1 MSFDRLGDHKR
12 EQAGELFRLGRTCVK
27 TGDKTLGRQHLLK
40 AVEYD
45 PQHSDAWM
53 WLSATT
59 DDVAEQRK
67 YLEWAI
73 AAQPSNA
80 QARRGWALLTG
91 QLKKEEVLAEG
102 ASVAAR
108 QPAEAEPV
116 RVRQTFDCPQC
127 GGRLRFDPEL
137 IDLKCENCG
146 LVEVVDEALLKDGA
160 RPLDFILPTERGQR
174 WAEGERLFTC
184 QQCSATSILP
194 VGHQSA
200 VCPFCGN
207 AALVQALEEANL
219 ITPQGLI
226 PMGFEAE
233 KAYTLAREWLGQG
246 WFTPGDLQKLV
257 RNKQLYPAYV
267 PFWVFEANLT
277 AKWGAEVQEGY
288 GKEERWVWRTGDY
301 TFFYTDQLVPACTV
315 MPSGWQKR
323 LPKFDLKQLIQFKS
337 EYLADWPAA
346 MYTLS
351 LADASLRAREQM
363 VKDARRDV
371 RDKVA
376 SGRAVR
382 NLQLT
387 TDSFSGELYK
397 LILLPLWIGTY
408 HYGQHQYRVII
419 NGQTGQV
426 AGDKPLDMPL
436 VTFFI
441 LTVLLFL
448 GVLSA
453 LMFVM
458 LR

>member
-1 MSFDRLGDHKR
+1 MSFDRLGDRKR
-12 EQAGELFRLGRTCVK
+12 EQAGELFRMGRTCVK
-27 TGDKTLGRQHLLK
+27 TGDKALGRQHLLK

-45 PQHSDAWM
+45 PQHSEAWL

-59 DDVAEQRK
+59 EDVVEQRK

-73 AAQPSNA
+73 AAEPSNA
-80 QARRGWALLTG
+80 QARRGLALLTG

-102 ASVAAR
+102 TSVAVR

-116 RVRQTFDCPQC
+116 RVRQTFACPQC

-137 IDLKCENCG
+137 VDLKCENCG
-146 LVEVVDEALLKDGA
+146 FVEVVEEAPLKDGA
-160 RPLDFILPTERGQR
+160 RPLDFALPTERGQR

-184 QQCSATSILP
+184 QQCSATSVLP
-194 VGHQSA
+194 VGHKSA

-207 AALVQALEEANL
+207 AALVHAPEEANL

-301 TFFYTDQLVPACTV
+301 TFFYTDQLVPASTV

-419 NGQTGQV
+419 NGQTGKV
-426 AGDKPLDMPL
+426 AGDKPLDMAML
-436 VTFFI
+436 AFFI
-441 LTVLLFL
+441 ITVLLFL
-448 GVLSA
+448 SVLSA
-453 LMFVM
+453 LVFVL

>member
-1 MSFDRLGDHKR
+1 
-12 EQAGELFRLGRTCVK
+12 
-27 TGDKTLGRQHLLK
+27 
-40 AVEYD
+40 
-45 PQHSDAWM
+45 
-53 WLSATT
+53 
-59 DDVAEQRK
+59 
-67 YLEWAI
+67 
-73 AAQPSNA
+73 
-80 QARRGWALLTG
+80 
-91 QLKKEEVLAEG
+91 
-102 ASVAAR
+102 
-108 QPAEAEPV
+108 
-116 RVRQTFDCPQC
+116 
-127 GGRLRFDPEL
+127 
-137 IDLKCENCG
+137 
-146 LVEVVDEALLKDGA
+146 
-160 RPLDFILPTERGQR
+160 
-174 WAEGERLFTC
+174 
-184 QQCSATSILP
+184 
-194 VGHQSA
+194 
-200 VCPFCGN
+200 
-207 AALVQALEEANL
+207 
-219 ITPQGLI
+219 
-226 PMGFEAE
+226 
-233 KAYTLAREWLGQG
+233 
-246 WFTPGDLQKLV
+246 
-257 RNKQLYPAYV
+257 
-267 PFWVFEANLT
+267 
-277 AKWGAEVQEGY
+277 
-288 GKEERWVWRTGDY
+288 
-301 TFFYTDQLVPACTV
+301 
-315 MPSGWQKR
+315 

-371 RDKVA
+371 RDKIA

-382 NLQLT
+382 NLQIT